1 MSIWLLS
8 LLASFVLILAM
19 GTIIWWR
26 QYQLAQKRED
36 KRCAPVAAP
45 ALARITSIKSA
56 SRRPNSNLSANAI
69 AADTRSAK

>member
-36 KRCAPVAAP
+36 KVVRPCGCSSACADHLYQISEPTP
-45 ALARITSIKSA
+45 K
-56 SRRPNSNLSANAI
+56 
-69 AADTRSAK
+69 K

>member
-26 QYQLAQKRED
+26 QYRLAQKWVD
-36 KRCAPVAAP
+36 KEVRPCGCSS
-45 ALARITSIKSA
+45 AR
-56 SRRPNSNLSANAI
+56 
-69 AADTRSAK
+69 ADHLYQINEPPPKP

>member
-26 QYQLAQKRED
+26 QYRLAQKRAD
-36 KRCAPVAAP
+36 KEV
-45 ALARITSIKSA
+45 
-56 SRRPNSNLSANAI
+56 
-69 AADTRSAK
+69 

>member
-26 QYQLAQKRED
+26 QYQLAQKRD
-36 KRCAPVAAP
+36 QG
-45 ALARITSIKSA
+45 
-56 SRRPNSNLSANAI
+56 
-69 AADTRSAK
+69 

>member
-36 KRCAPVAAP
+36 KEVRPCGCSSACADHLYQISEPTP
-45 ALARITSIKSA
+45 KSKVLRA
-56 SRRPNSNLSANAI
+56 SVGEE
-69 AADTRSAK
+69 

>member
-26 QYQLAQKRED
+26 QYKLAQKRED
-36 KRCAPVAAP
+36 KEVHPCGCSSACADHLYQISEPAP
-45 ALARITSIKSA
+45 K
-56 SRRPNSNLSANAI
+56 
-69 AADTRSAK
+69 K

>member
-8 LLASFVLILAM
+8 LLASFVLLLAM

-36 KRCAPVAAP
+36 KEVRPCGCSSACADHLHQISEPP
-45 ALARITSIKSA
+45 PK
-56 SRRPNSNLSANAI
+56 
-69 AADTRSAK
+69 K

>member
-26 QYQLAQKRED
+26 QNRLAQQRPD
-36 KRCAPVAAP
+36 KQ
-45 ALARITSIKSA
+45 I
-56 SRRPNSNLSANAI
+56 RPCGCSSANA
-69 AADTRSAK
+69 DHLGQSNEPPPKP

>member
-26 QYQLAQKRED
+26 QYRLAQKRPD
-36 KRCAPVAAP
+36 KEIRPCGCSGA
-45 ALARITSIKSA
+45 SA
-56 SRRPNSNLSANAI
+56 DHLGHSNKPPRP
-69 AADTRSAK
+69 